1 MAWSLQTITDAVA
14 SALTTTT
21 GYRATGFPLDNP
33 QPPCHL
39 VQVGP
44 IVPSTMTAAHTE
56 IELRILTIVARA
68 SDRVGHQALYQMLS
82 YGAST
87 FGAIGAPSMH
97 PVLQA
102 EFAIDAQ
109 LNAPGSV
116 RDALWPTTAGDYLDV
131 AGLGFVSLVS
141 AAPGAVSIGDAEM
154 LAVEHTLVL
163 IARRS

>member
-21 GYRATGFPLDNP
+21 GYRSSGFPLDNP

-39 VQVGP
+39 VQVGA
-44 IVPSTMTAAHTE
+44 IAPSTMTAAHTE
-56 IELRILTIVARA
+56 IELRILTIVSRA
-68 SDRVGHQALYQMLS
+68 SDRVGHQALYAALS
-82 YGAST
+82 YNAGAS
-87 FGAIGAPSMH
+87 
-97 PVLQA
+97 
-102 EFAIDAQ
+102 
-109 LNAPGSV
+109 PGSV
-116 RDALWPTTAGDYLDV
+116 RDALWPTTIGDYLGV

-154 LAVEHTLVL
+154 LAVEHTLVV